1 MGAHKMIKM
10 QHKMFLSLIYSLLIW
25 NVAVGSSTAADRFFD
40 QKDESFWVIK
50 KGAFAEAARALI
62 DDEGNWVGQPPIP
75 QYIKYCHELAE
86 EDIPVLDRWLSL
98 KELTCFAITD
108 QKEQPNLKLI
118 HSLYRKLSDRGDS
131 LQESNYR
138 KLAWL
143 DFSETLTQLER
154 GEASILPPEWVETNR
169 AFQAKNSHYVQ
180 LVAFYR

>member
-1 MGAHKMIKM
+1 MV
-10 QHKMFLSLIYSLLIW
+10 IW
-25 NVAVGSSTAADRFFD
+25 SVETGSAIAADSFFD
-40 QKDESFWVIK
+40 KKDESFWVIK
-50 KGAFAEAARALI
+50 KGAFAEAASVLI
-62 DDEGNWVGQPPIP
+62 DDEGNWRGQPPIP
-75 QYIKYCHELAE
+75 QYIKYCHELRE
-86 EDIPVLDRWLSL
+86 EDIPVLERWLSL

-118 HSLYRKLSDRGDS
+118 HSLYRKLSGSGID

-169 AFQAKNSHYVQ
+169 AFQVKNSHYVQ
-180 LVAFYR
+180 LVTF